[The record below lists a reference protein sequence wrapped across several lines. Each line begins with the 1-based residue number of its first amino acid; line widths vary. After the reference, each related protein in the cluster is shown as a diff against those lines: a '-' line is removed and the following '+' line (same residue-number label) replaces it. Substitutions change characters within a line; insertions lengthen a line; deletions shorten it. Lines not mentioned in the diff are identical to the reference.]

1 MQIDDKLYLC
11 VSLWNYVKL
20 VWNENPVSQAF
31 ATKKKQRQ
39 MYEGPFI
46 TLEANGAQ
54 DKMEVKYPRQVWPH
68 EQFIQAW
75 WFRRK
80 PD

>member
-31 ATKKKQRQ
+31 ATKKNRDKC
-39 MYEGPFI
+39 MKGP
-46 TLEANGAQ
+46 L
-54 DKMEVKYPRQVWPH
+54 
-68 EQFIQAW
+68 
-75 WFRRK
+75 
-80 PD
+80 